1 MIVEI
6 RGINFNNKGAELMLY
21 AVIQKLSDWDEGN
34 IVAIR
39 PKIGTYKQR
48 SQLGLYQ
55 LITSDR
61 KIPFLNSAINA
72 IISNIIPQKL
82 RHSLGLL
89 IYPEI
94 DAILDASGFAYS
106 DQWNLEQ
113 TVEMANLA
121 KKCKREGK
129 KNILLPQAFGPF
141 DNPQLKKAFIELL
154 DNTDL
159 VFPRDKISYKY
170 LMGLE
175 TNSSCI
181 KMAPD
186 FTNLVRGH
194 VPEYFD
200 STIKR
205 ACVIPNT
212 RMLDKTSD
220 DVKSNYLY
228 YLETCITFFTE
239 IGLKPFILVH
249 DTTDNSLVLDLK
261 SKFGES
267 LELIVESNPLY
278 IKGILGKCHVV
289 VSSRFHGLISALSQ
303 GIPCLATG
311 WSHKYQMLLEDYN
324 CVECLVTS
332 FESQEEI
339 RHHLK
344 LITEEK
350 SRSELIN
357 KISKAGLEQKK
368 LSCDMWSKVYKML
381 TY

>member
-6 RGINFNNKGAELMLY
+6 RGVNFKNKGAELMLH
-21 AVIQKLSDWDEGN
+21 AVIQKLSDWDEEN

-39 PKIGTYKQR
+39 PKIGTYRQR

-55 LITSDR
+55 LLTSDK

-72 IISNIIPQKL
+72 INYVIPRKL

-106 DQWNLEQ
+106 DQWNLQQ
-113 TVEMANLA
+113 TVVMASLA
-121 KKCKREGK
+121 KKCKKEGK
-129 KNILLPQAFGPF
+129 KVVLLPQAFGPF
-141 DNPQLKKAFIELL
+141 ENPQLKKAFVELL
-154 DNTDL
+154 DNADL
-159 VFPRDKISYKY
+159 VFPRDEISYKY
-170 LMGLE
+170 LMGLG
-175 TNSSCI
+175 TNSSRI

-186 FTNLVRGH
+186 FTNLVQGR

-220 DVKSNYLY
+220 DVQSKYLY
-228 YLETCITFFTE
+228 YLETCINFFTE
-239 IGLKPFILVH
+239 MGPKPFILVH
-249 DTTDNSLVLDLK
+249 DTTDNSLVSDLK

-267 LELIVESNPLY
+267 LEVILESNPLY

-311 WSHKYQMLLEDYN
+311 WSHKYRMLLEDYN

-339 RHHLK
+339 RHYLK
-344 LITEEK
+344 LITEEQ
-350 SRSELIN
+350 SRSELID
-357 KISKAGLEQKK
+357 KIIKAGLEQKK
-368 LSCDMWSKVYKML
+368 LSCDMWSEVYEVL
-381 TY
+381 NC